1 MQTVIAEVLSRKY
14 IHFHTDI
21 KVTYSKVKL
30 CPGLPS
36 SGGVPKV
43 LEEQQGEGW
52 RQKKSKGKKIQTLFL
67 VKNPPQLHHMT
78 SQKENATLLLPTPTS
93 PPPNFIQLALISPP
107 SPVLM
112 SKTHPSDALHFTPT
126 DTLRGLFPYICKC
139 VNGNR
144 HTAIAT
150 SPTPDVPSCKLC
162 LPYRRKHDITNFSL
176 YMKLGLSFF
185 FFNAAVCNIK
195 KGKKRN
201 KSATTS
207 KLLHLYHCKL
217 GAVQPIALQAIT

>member
-1 MQTVIAEVLSRKY
+1 MFGWFNTAEPACFGRLHYRQQQVPGWPLFASLYANSHSWGPVTQIYSFPYGHKSNLLEGEALSWVALQWRS
-14 IHFHTDI
+14 TQSARG
-21 KVTYSKVKL
+21 TT
-30 CPGLPS
+30 GR
-36 SGGVPKV
+36 GV
-43 LEEQQGEGW
+43 ET
-52 RQKKSKGKKIQTLFL
+52 KKIQGEENSNALPGKEPAT
-67 VKNPPQLHHMT
+67 T
-78 SQKENATLLLPTPTS
+78 SPHDISERKCDTPSADTNE

-126 DTLRGLFPYICKC
+126 DTLRGLFPYICKS

-185 FFNAAVCNIK
+185 FLTQL
-195 KGKKRN
+195 
-201 KSATTS
+201 SAT
-207 KLLHLYHCKL
+207 
-217 GAVQPIALQAIT
+217 

>member
-21 KVTYSKVKL
+21 KGEALSWVALQWRSTQSAR
-30 CPGLPS
+30 GTT
-36 SGGVPKV
+36 GRGV
-43 LEEQQGEGW
+43 ET
-52 RQKKSKGKKIQTLFL
+52 KKIQGEENSNALPGKEPAT
-67 VKNPPQLHHMT
+67 T
-78 SQKENATLLLPTPTS
+78 SPHDISERKCDTPSADTSES
-93 PPPNFIQLALISPP
+93 PPPLPHFIQLALISHPP
-107 SPVLM
+107 PVLM
-112 SKTHPSDALHFTPT
+112 TKTHPSDALHFTPT

-176 YMKLGLSFF
+176 YMKSGLSFF
-185 FFNAAVCNIK
+185 FLTQL
-195 KGKKRN
+195 
-201 KSATTS
+201 SAT
-207 KLLHLYHCKL
+207 
-217 GAVQPIALQAIT
+217 

>member
-52 RQKKSKGKKIQTLFL
+52 RQKKIQGEENSNALPGKE
-67 VKNPPQLHHMT
+67 P
-78 SQKENATLLLPTPTS
+78 ATTS
-93 PPPNFIQLALISPP
+93 PHDISERKCDTPSADTNEPPPHFIQLALISPP

-144 HTAIAT
+144 YTAIAT

-185 FFNAAVCNIK
+185 FLTQL
-195 KGKKRN
+195 
-201 KSATTS
+201 SAT
-207 KLLHLYHCKL
+207 
-217 GAVQPIALQAIT
+217 

>member
-1 MQTVIAEVLSRKY
+1 MINMFGWFNTAEPACFRRLHYRHSRSLGDLCSPRCMQTVIAEVLSRKY

-78 SQKENATLLLPTPTS
+78 SQKENATLLLPTPAST
-93 PPPNFIQLALISPP
+93 PPPPP
-107 SPVLM
+107 FHSAGSYQPPL
-112 SKTHPSDALHFTPT
+112 SRTNDQ
-126 DTLRGLFPYICKC
+126 
-139 VNGNR
+139 N
-144 HTAIAT
+144 T
-150 SPTPDVPSCKLC
+150 S
-162 LPYRRKHDITNFSL
+162 
-176 YMKLGLSFF
+176 
-185 FFNAAVCNIK
+185 
-195 KGKKRN
+195 
-201 KSATTS
+201 
-207 KLLHLYHCKL
+207 
-217 GAVQPIALQAIT
+217 Q